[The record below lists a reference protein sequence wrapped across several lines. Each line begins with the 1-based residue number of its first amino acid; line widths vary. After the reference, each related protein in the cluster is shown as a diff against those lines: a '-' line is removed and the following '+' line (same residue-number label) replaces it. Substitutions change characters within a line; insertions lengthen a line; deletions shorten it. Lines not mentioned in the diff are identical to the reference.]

1 MASHHGITVISR
13 FTHFSRQ
20 IYCQDF
26 CSFPANFTMNAKQIP
41 QPFFAFLNVAAI
53 FVRSFQDGLV
63 TERGAGGEGGNEDE
77 GKKSGWLI
85 YWRWDL
91 SARYIGDERGK
102 LEDRVA
108 KCHGYDGYIRV
119 KILADWYTGDERG
132 SLEEEMRWEREARGR
147 GDEDGAALRC
157 PYASES
163 WWDLFTGPLALSSK
177 FPMSLCSHAQY

>member
-132 SLEEEMRWEREARGR
+132 RDEMREGSSRGWR
-147 GDEDGAALRC
+147 RC
-157 PYASES
+157 CSPLPLCFRVMVRYVQ
-163 WWDLFTGPLALSSK
+163 FTGLSWGQDLIS
-177 FPMSLCSHAQY
+177 